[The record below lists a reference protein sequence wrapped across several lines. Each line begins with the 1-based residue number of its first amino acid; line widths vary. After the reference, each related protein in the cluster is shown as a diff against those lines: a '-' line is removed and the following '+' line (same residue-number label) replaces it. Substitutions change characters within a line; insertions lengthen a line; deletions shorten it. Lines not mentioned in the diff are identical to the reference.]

1 MRLALVFYIGTRT
14 YHREQ
19 VDEDIG
25 SLAQNVVRLATER
38 DEPLEQRV
46 FSAAHD
52 VRELND
58 EMAGD

>member
-1 MRLALVFYIGTRT
+1 VLYIGTRT